1 MAQSIAGVAGSS
13 WEELVPYFWSDM
25 RSVRIQ
31 LLGSATGAD
40 DVRIVHE
47 DKEKKAFLSNTTTVG
62 LIGLRIERLGRRNAC
77 RRA

>member
-13 WEELVPYFWSDM
+13 WEEFVPYFWSDM
-25 RSVRIQ
+25 HSVRIQ

-47 DKEKKAFLSNTTTVG
+47 DKEKKAFLSNTTKPVT
-62 LIGLRIERLGRRNAC
+62 
-77 RRA
+77 